1 MGIGEL
7 QNGRLNMVMVAQ
19 HQLSPAEWA
28 QWQRA
33 IAKGSEMLFDASQG
47 QLQIGDVYFA
57 DDGNGEDTADVVL
70 YPSGDPSFSRGRFG
84 NPGAAVHL
92 MPYVRRQVLTLLH
105 ELGHHLWNL
114 GEEYSQATTSHVIDT
129 SAPAPNASTIPIQPS
144 GLSTDQLVDEDADAL
159 LTINASWS
167 AERSWPT
174 PPPRSQSTPTSA
186 PCPPTPT
193 PLP

>member
-1 MGIGEL
+1 
-7 QNGRLNMVMVAQ
+7 
-19 HQLSPAEWA
+19 
-28 QWQRA
+28 
-33 IAKGSEMLFDASQG
+33 
-47 QLQIGDVYFA
+47 
-57 DDGNGEDTADVVL
+57 VVL

-84 NPGAAVHL
+84 NPGTAVHL
-92 MPYVRRQVLTLLH
+92 MPYVKRQVLTVLH
-105 ELGHHLWNL
+105 ELGHNLWGL
-114 GEEYSQATTSHVIDT
+114 GEEYSRPTTSHVIDT
-129 SAPAPNASTIPIQPS
+129 SAPAPNARTIPIQPS